1 MKTVIGWIAGIVGIN
16 LLLLAGCTGAVPT
29 AAPTP
34 TRSPTAAADLA
45 ATVTPEPATSLAT
58 GPAPVPA
65 LTVAPNPTA
74 ALPRGS
80 ATPPASETEV
90 VMFRGDVQH
99 TGVYEAEGVPELDGV
114 KWKFESM
121 GSDQYSLTGASR
133 NIPVIAG
140 EVRASPAIGGGGV
153 YFGSDDGHLY
163 ALE

>member
-1 MKTVIGWIAGIVGIN
+1 
-16 LLLLAGCTGAVPT
+16 
-29 AAPTP
+29 
-34 TRSPTAAADLA
+34 
-45 ATVTPEPATSLAT
+45 
-58 GPAPVPA
+58 
-65 LTVAPNPTA
+65 
-74 ALPRGS
+74 
-80 ATPPASETEV
+80 
-90 VMFRGDVQH
+90 MFRGDLQH